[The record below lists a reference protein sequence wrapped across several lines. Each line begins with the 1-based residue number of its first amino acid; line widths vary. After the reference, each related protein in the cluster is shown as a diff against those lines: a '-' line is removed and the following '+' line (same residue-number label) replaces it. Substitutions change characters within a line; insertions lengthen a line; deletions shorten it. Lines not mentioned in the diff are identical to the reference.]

1 MAGSCWDV
9 EEGRV
14 REVSEEAGEKRESGR
29 EIGSFEPSIVAFCC
43 NWCSY
48 AGADIAG
55 VSRYKYPANVRIIR
69 VMCSGRVEPYFI
81 FEAFKRG
88 ADGVIVAGCHIGD
101 CHYIS
106 GNLQAERRV
115 EKVKKALEYLGIGA
129 ERLRL
134 EWISAAEGEKFAHVM
149 REFTAKVKALGRSPL
164 KRK

>member
-1 MAGSCWDV
+1 M
-9 EEGRV
+9 
-14 REVSEEAGEKRESGR
+14 SEEAGERSEGER
-29 EIGSFEPSIVAFCC
+29 EIGSFESSIVAFCC

-101 CHYIS
+101 CHYLSLIH
-106 GNLQAERRV
+106 
-115 EKVKKALEYLGIGA
+115 I
-129 ERLRL
+129 
-134 EWISAAEGEKFAHVM
+134 
-149 REFTAKVKALGRSPL
+149 
-164 KRK
+164 